1 MGPTGRSPG
10 VSERIMTSPSIA
22 EPKWCV
28 AAVLSVCLVLAAT
41 EGAVAADWP
50 VIAPADLSLAKPRID
65 PNADAEVLLWDVRLT
80 DSDERDQLQTILEHH
95 LRIKIF
101 TDRGREAHS
110 KVDITYSR
118 DARVRD
124 IEGRTVSPAGVVTE
138 LRDKDIFDRTV
149 VEASGFTLKA
159 KSFVLPAAAP
169 GSIIE
174 YRWREIRDD
183 TLANGVELPFYR
195 DIPVHVVRYHVK
207 PLPLRDLGYQ
217 MRNQQ
222 FNVEVPVAMKVEE
235 RGYAG
240 IELTNV
246 AAVRREP
253 YMPPSLSL
261 GPWMLLYYADL
272 ATADRPLDRFW
283 QEFGKDAFDAYK
295 LHIRVTGPIRNS
307 AAEAITG
314 ATSTGDRIDALV
326 RFVRA
331 KVKIDET
338 GRREKNKTAADTL
351 SRGAG
356 DGIDQTLL
364 LAALSSAAG
373 LDTRIALLPDRSD
386 FLSQPS
392 MRQPYFLRH
401 VAVAVRDGSSW
412 RFIDLANRHA
422 KGGHL
427 EWRHE
432 GLYALLLDE
441 RRPEFV
447 AVPAGDP
454 LMSMRRRTAALRLL
468 EDGTLEG
475 DVTLEYTGQVAV
487 LRRERDFDDAAAERE
502 RAFVE
507 DFVKRVPGAE
517 LSGFAIKHLDNPE
530 APYTMSFKLR
540 ASGYAQRTGS
550 RLFVQPAI
558 MQRGVEAMFSASARQ
573 YQIYFPYAWSEE
585 DIVTIDLPDGYEVES
600 DAGPQPDRLNNG
612 AIASYEPRIALGPDG
627 RRVTYRRSLAFGA
640 KGALLFQA
648 VDYPV
653 VKSFFGGVDRGDGY
667 TLTLRRRTT
676 GDAR

>member
-1 MGPTGRSPG
+1 MSFPLF
-10 VSERIMTSPSIA
+10 ERIMKSRSIVD
-22 EPKWCV
+22 PKWCV
-28 AAVLSVCLVLAAT
+28 AGALSACLILAASQS
-41 EGAVAADWP
+41 AHAADWP
-50 VIAPADLSLAKPRID
+50 VIAPADLTLAKPRID
-65 PNADAEVLLWDVRLT
+65 PNADAEVLLWDARLT

-110 KVDITYSR
+110 KVDITYTR

-124 IEGRTVSPAGVVTE
+124 IEGRTISPAGVVTE

-149 VEASGFTLKA
+149 IEANGITLKA

-169 GSIIE
+169 GSVIE

-207 PLPLRDLGYQ
+207 PLPVRDLGYQ

-222 FNVEVPVAMKVEE
+222 FNLAKQVAMKVEE

-283 QEFGKDAFDAYK
+283 EAYGKDAFDSYK
-295 LHIRVTGPIRNS
+295 LQIRVTGPIRSS
-307 AAEAITG
+307 ATEAIKG
-314 ATSTGDRIDALV
+314 ATSTPDKIDALV
-326 RFVRA
+326 RFVRD
-331 KVKIDET
+331 KVKIEAV
-338 GRREKNKTAADTL
+338 GRRKANKDAAETL
-351 SRGAG
+351 SRGVG

-364 LAALSSAAG
+364 FAALASAAG
-373 LDTRIALLPDRSD
+373 LEARLALLPDRSD
-386 FLSQPS
+386 FLSQPG

-401 VAVAVRDGSSW
+401 VGVAVRVGTGW
-412 RFIDLANRHA
+412 RFLDLANRHA

-427 EWRHE
+427 EWKHE

-441 RRPEFV
+441 RNPEFV
-447 AVPAGDP
+447 GVPAGDP
-454 LMSMRRRTAALRLL
+454 PSSRRKRTATLKLL
-468 EDGTLEG
+468 DDGTLEG
-475 DVTLEYTGQVAV
+475 DVTLEYTGQVAA
-487 LRRERDFDDAAAERE
+487 LRRGRDFDDAAAERE

-507 DFVKRVPGAE
+507 DFMKRVPGAE
-517 LSGFAIKHLDNPE
+517 LSGFAIKNLDNPE

-540 ASGYAQRTGS
+540 APGYAQRTGS
-550 RLFVQPAI
+550 RLFFQPAI
-558 MQRGVEAMFSASARQ
+558 MQRGAEAMFSASARQ
-573 YQIYFPYAWSEE
+573 YQIYFPYAWSEA
-585 DIVTIDLPDGYEVES
+585 DTVTIDLPDGYEIES
-600 DAGPQPDRLNNG
+600 GAGPQPDRINDG
-612 AIASYEPRIALGPDG
+612 TVAFYEPKITIGPDG
-627 RRVTYRRSLAFGA
+627 RRVTYTRELAFGA
-640 KGALLFQA
+640 QGALLFQA
-648 VDYPV
+648 ADYPV
-653 VKSFFGGVDRGDGY
+653 VKAFFGGVDRGDGY
-667 TLTLRRRTT
+667 TLTLRRRNA
-676 GDAR
+676 GNAQ

>member
-1 MGPTGRSPG
+1 MRTDSF
-10 VSERIMTSPSIA
+10 T
-22 EPKWCV
+22 KWSMA
-28 AAVLSVCLVLAAT
+28 AAVCASLLLGSGGTAA
-41 EGAVAADWP
+41 AADWP
-50 VIAPADLSLAKPRID
+50 LIAPADLTLTKPRID

-124 IEGRTVSPAGVVTE
+124 IEGRTVSPAGAVAE

-149 VEASGFTLKA
+149 IEANGFTLKA
-159 KSFVLPAAAP
+159 KSFVLPAAGP

-195 DIPVHVVRYHVK
+195 DIPVHVVRYHIK
-207 PLPLRDLGYQ
+207 PLPVRDLGYQ
-217 MRNQQ
+217 MRHQQ
-222 FNVEVPVAMKVEE
+222 FNLAAPIAMKSEE

-240 IELTNV
+240 IELMNV

-253 YMPPSLSL
+253 FMPPSLSI

-272 ATADRPLDRFW
+272 ATADRPPDRFW
-283 QEFGKDAFDAYK
+283 REFGKDAFDAYK
-295 LHIRVTGPIRNS
+295 LQIRVTGPIRSS
-307 AAEAITG
+307 ATEAIRG
-314 ATSTGDRIDALV
+314 AASTGDQIDALV
-326 RFVRA
+326 SFVRA
-331 KVKIDET
+331 KVRLDDA
-338 GRREKNKTAADTL
+338 GRRRENKNAADTL

-356 DGIDQTLL
+356 DGLDQTMLFAS
-364 LAALSSAAG
+364 LASAAG
-373 LDTRIALLPDRSD
+373 LDTRLALLPDRSD

-392 MRQPYFLRH
+392 MKQPYFLRH
-401 VAVAVRDGSSW
+401 VAAAVRDGTAW
-412 RFIDLANRHA
+412 RFVDLANRHA

-427 EWRHE
+427 EWKHE

-441 RRPEFV
+441 RMPEFV
-447 AVPAGDP
+447 GVPMGEP
-454 LMSMRRRTAALRLL
+454 SSSKRRRTAVLRLL

-475 DVTLEYTGQVAV
+475 DVTLEYTGQIAA
-487 LRRERDFDDAAAERE
+487 LRRERDLDNAAAERE

-517 LSGFAIKHLDNPE
+517 LSGFTIGNLDNPE
-530 APYTMSFKLR
+530 APYTMRFKLR
-540 ASGYAQRTGS
+540 APGYAQRTGS
-550 RLFVQPAI
+550 RLFVQPAV
-558 MQRGVEAMFSASARQ
+558 MQRGAEAMFPASARQ
-573 YQIYFPYAWSEE
+573 HQIYFPYAWSEE
-585 DIVTIDLPDGYEVES
+585 DTVTIDLPEGYEVES
-600 DAGPQPDRLNNG
+600 DAGPQPDRLNDG
-612 AIASYEPRIALGPDG
+612 TLASYVPKIALAPDA
-627 RRVTYRRSLAFGA
+627 RRVTYTRTFAFGG

-648 VDYPV
+648 SDYPV

-667 TLTLRRRTT
+667 TLTLRRRST